1 MLSRSGICLSAL
13 CSGGGGA
20 WWLEGLKRGVR
31 GSSACGKAS
40 GTLPRSLRP
49 ALQEDQVQRVNGE
62 PQQFRVPFIPDEGFC
77 GHRCWQWAQP
87 G

>member
-20 WWLEGLKRGVR
+20 QWLEGLKRGVR

-49 ALQEDQVQRVNGE
+49 ALQEDQVQEGE
-62 PQQFRVPFIPDEGFC
+62 WRASAVSSSLHP
-77 GHRCWQWAQP
+77 
-87 G
+87 

>member
-13 CSGGGGA
+13 CSSGGGA

-49 ALQEDQVQRVNGE
+49 ALQEDQVQEGE
-62 PQQFRVPFIPDEGFC
+62 WRASAVSSSLHP
-77 GHRCWQWAQP
+77 
-87 G
+87 